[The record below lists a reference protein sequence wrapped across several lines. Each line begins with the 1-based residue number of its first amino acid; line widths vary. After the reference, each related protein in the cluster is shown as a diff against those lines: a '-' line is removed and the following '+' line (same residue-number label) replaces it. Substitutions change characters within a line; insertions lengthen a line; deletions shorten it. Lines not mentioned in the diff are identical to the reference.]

1 MNREPFIPEDFDF
14 NEPLHAEPEKI
25 TNPCPCGKTTDT
37 CDVSLKE
44 NNGVFG
50 PGYAQWTTFEMWMCN
65 TCGILF
71 RPIKKMKMDKNQY
84 TITENNEWEG
94 ETFNYVI
101 DLTEDD
107 VDKIQQKIEHFE
119 IDSLT
124 IRKTDFTVEQIRTI
138 LDMSRNSYMDFIGK
152 YELLDGI
159 LDNWT
164 NEEDVFYKANGLKK
178 I

>member
-1 MNREPFIPEDFDF
+1 
-14 NEPLHAEPEKI
+14 
-25 TNPCPCGKTTDT
+25 
-37 CDVSLKE
+37 
-44 NNGVFG
+44 
-50 PGYAQWTTFEMWMCN
+50 
-65 TCGILF
+65 
-71 RPIKKMKMDKNQY
+71 MDKNQY

-107 VDKIQQKIEHFE
+107 VDKIRQKIEHFE

-138 LDMSRNSYMDFIGK
+138 LGMSGNSYMDFIGK

-164 NEEDVFYKANGLKK
+164 NEGDVFYKANGLKK